1 MTEPFQECE
10 QFSGRLRAICRG
22 EILSA
27 EKTRKWRQNRGLDQE
42 TQQPTNQIT
51 GLGDVVHAIAH
62 ATGLDKIADSVAKT
76 LGKKDCGCAARRKK
90 LNEMFPLP

>member
-1 MTEPFQECE
+1 MPTPDEWKRCETSDGKPLPVEKCDAYRKMLDPSYEP
-10 QFSGRLRAICRG
+10 
-22 EILSA
+22 
-27 EKTRKWRQNRGLDQE
+27 

-62 ATGLDKIADSVAKT
+62 ATGLDKLADSVAKT